1 MAAKPTPGPGNNRP
15 ADSSS
20 QVTES
25 AKIQEET
32 LAMNEALILGSLHQ
46 HELAE
51 AADLANSQ
59 LQKEISERKRT
70 EAQLRASLAEK
81 LSLTERL
88 SLATAVAKVGVWEWD
103 LASNRLTWD
112 ATMFDIYGF
121 PPVVPMPL

>member
-1 MAAKPTPGPGNNRP
+1 MAAKRKPNPGNHRP
-15 ADSSS
+15 PDSSS
-20 QVTES
+20 QVTET
-25 AKIQEET
+25 AKVQEKT
-32 LAMNEALILGSLHQ
+32 LAINEALILGSLHQ

-70 EAQLRASLAEK
+70 EAQLRTSLDEK

-103 LASNRLTWD
+103 LASNMLTWD
-112 ATMFDIYGF
+112 
-121 PPVVPMPL
+121 